1 MRTISLETLPMPPR
15 RPPSLLA
22 LRAFEAAARRLSF
35 TDAARELHVSQAAI
49 SRHVRALEKDVGR
62 ELFRRLHRAVELTA
76 PGKHFAAEL
85 AAGFLR
91 IHRAVE
97 AVRGVTTRRL
107 RLTVEPGFAARW
119 LVPRLGSFS
128 AAHPEM
134 ELEIETSD
142 ELRILGRDADV
153 AIRYLSIGAPRPRT
167 RIRRLFSIDGI
178 PVVAGVRPRPPR
190 LQHDA
195 AVLGYRLLHDDDG
208 RVWRSWF
215 ASAGQDG
222 FERAK
227 HLYFTDYSLAI
238 AAALQ
243 GHGVALAAT
252 AFVEQEL
259 KSGRLVRIGNTRASY
274 GEYVLLETR
283 DRSTAAGRAA
293 FVRWLDT
300 EISRMT
306 PTGAAAHV

>member
-1 MRTISLETLPMPPR
+1 MRMPPR

-49 SRHVRALEKDVGR
+49 SRHVRGLEKDVGR
-62 ELFRRLHRAVELTA
+62 ELFRRLHRAVELTV
-76 PGKHFAAEL
+76 PGRQFAAEL

-91 IHRAVE
+91 IHRAVD

-107 RLTVEPGFAARW
+107 RLTVEPGFASRW

-142 ELRILGRDADV
+142 ELRVIGRDADV
-153 AIRYLSIGAPRPRT
+153 AIRYLSIGARRPRT
-167 RIRRLFSIDGI
+167 KHRRLFSIESI
-178 PVVAGVRPRPPR
+178 PMIAGVRPRPAKLR
-190 LQHDA
+190 HDA

-208 RVWRSWF
+208 RAWRSWF
-215 ASAGQDG
+215 AAAGQDG
-222 FERAK
+222 FDRAK

-243 GHGVALAAT
+243 GQGVVLADT
-252 AFVEQEL
+252 AFVAPEL
-259 KSGRLVRIGNTRASY
+259 KNGRLVRIGNSRAAL
-274 GEYVLLETR
+274 GEYVLLEAN
-283 DRSTAAGRAA
+283 DRSGAAGRAA
-293 FVRWLDT
+293 FIRWLDG
-300 EISRMT
+300 EILRTT
-306 PTGAAAHV
+306 PTSAAADV